1 MEKYLVGWESF
12 LNELEAAPKAAVKS
26 LKKFKDDMLGGGAE
40 SSEPFTK
47 DGFPKDFNK
56 PEEFSAPPGMEETK
70 VVQEKIRKRG
80 KKFCLLSKKSNK
92 NLGCY
97 SSKAG
102 VKKREREVQFFKHMK
117 EAEMEEDI
125 LFKPLSKS
133 QKAHSSKLIRIKY
146 KDKPLDKDGII
157 DPKVAKDQLEEKWSE
172 KYKRSIDCNHPK
184 GFSQKAHCQ
193 GRKKNEQIELEE
205 KKDRC
210 YNIAKRKYKAFPSAY
225 ASGAIVKCRQGKIWK
240 KGK

>member
-1 MEKYLVGWESF
+1 MEKYLEGWENF

-26 LKKFKDDMLGGGAE
+26 LNKFRKDMFKGGGKT
-40 SSEPFTK
+40 SEPFTEEP
-47 DGFPKDFNK
+47 FPKDFSK
-56 PEEFSAPPGMEETK
+56 PGEFSAPPM
-70 VVQEKIRKRG
+70 
-80 KKFCLLSKKSNK
+80 
-92 NLGCY
+92 
-97 SSKAG
+97 
-102 VKKREREVQFFKHMK
+102 
-117 EAEMEEDI
+117 AEGDVEEDI
-125 LFKPLSKS
+125 LFKPLTKN

-172 KYKRSIDCNHPK
+172 KYKRSIDCKHPK

-210 YNIAKRKYKAFPSAY
+210 YRLAKRKYKAFPSAY
-225 ASGAIVKCRQGKIWK
+225 ASGAIVKCRKGKIWK
-240 KGK
+240 KEK

>member
-47 DGFPKDFNK
+47 DGFPKDFSK
-56 PEEFSAPPGMEETK
+56 PEEFSAPPGMEEHIVHK
-70 VVQEKIRKRG
+70 GSEY
-80 KKFCLLSKKSNK
+80 CLMSKKSNK

-97 SSKAG
+97 DTKAG
-102 VKKREREVQFFKHMK
+102 AEKRERQVQYFKHVK
-117 EAEMEEDI
+117 EGEVEEDI
-125 LFKPLSKS
+125 LFKPLSKN
-133 QKAHSSKLIRIKY
+133 QRAHSSKLIRIKY
-146 KDKPLDKDGII
+146 KDKPMDADGII
-157 DPKVAKDQLEEKWSE
+157 DPEVAKGELEEKWSE
-172 KYKRSIDCNHPK
+172 KYKRSIDCKHPK

-193 GRKKNEQIELEE
+193 GRKKNEEIELEE

-210 YNIAKRKYKAFPSAY
+210 YQIAKRKYKAFPSAY

-240 KGK
+240 KEK

>member
-1 MEKYLVGWESF
+1 MEKFLENWEGF

-26 LKKFKDDMLGGGAE
+26 LKKIKDDMLGGGAK
-40 SSEPFTK
+40 SSAPFTK

-56 PEEFSAPPGMEETK
+56 PEEFSAPPGMEE
-70 VVQEKIRKRG
+70 G
-80 KKFCLLSKKSNK
+80 
-92 NLGCY
+92 
-97 SSKAG
+97 
-102 VKKREREVQFFKHMK
+102 EV
-117 EAEMEEDI
+117 EEDI
-125 LFKPLSKS
+125 LFKPLTKS

-157 DPKVAKDQLEEKWSE
+157 DPEVAKDEKEENL
-172 KYKRSIDCNHPK
+172 Y
-184 GFSQKAHCQ
+184 
-193 GRKKNEQIELEE
+193 E

-240 KGK
+240 KEK